1 MNELL
6 KENLGVVGVGFRFLF
21 GALLLAVIMVNSVVP
36 VWLALL
42 AIYPVMTAIMAW
54 DPVYAIFHVLRLNV
68 AGSHHNKMKAIPVN

>member
-6 KENLGVVGVGFRFLF
+6 KENLGVVGVGVRFMA
-21 GALLLAVIMVNSVVP
+21 GALLLAVIMVSSVVP

-54 DPVYAIFHVLRLNV
+54 DPVYAVIHALRLNG
-68 AGSHHNKMKAIPVN
+68 AGSHHKMKAIPVG